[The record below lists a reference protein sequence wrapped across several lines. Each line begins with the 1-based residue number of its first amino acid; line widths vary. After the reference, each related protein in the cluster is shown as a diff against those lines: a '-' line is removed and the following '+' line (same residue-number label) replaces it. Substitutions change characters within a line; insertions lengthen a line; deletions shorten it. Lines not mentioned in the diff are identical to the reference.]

1 MDGKAARTN
10 LYDRDTR
17 SRDKS
22 PRSAALLKIRKG
34 FDPSAEMIF
43 ERGRVRMF
51 SFGVSAAR

>member
-1 MDGKAARTN
+1 MDGKAARTS
-10 LYDRDTR
+10 LYERDTR

-34 FDPSAEMIF
+34 FEPSAETILD
-43 ERGRVRMF
+43 RGRVRMF